1 MGRFSSWVQGQ
12 LESGKAETEVEEV
25 RDEKPAVFRVE
36 NQQLRSQSNGIRY
49 RLSPDLRD
57 KHSKVALFGSKVK
70 GIPCGGCW
78 VKVGSRYLPTHIG
91 TAQVLR
97 PWEEDLPAK
106 EFEEKECDK
115 QLGKLLFGENES
127 QGYAEA
133 RLEVPRRHLIRPETS
148 EEGPLLAL
156 GSGALYEVMF
166 ERVAIRSAP
175 STAATTLEIKQKG
188 DALELFAWDE
198 SRLWRQC
205 PADTLCNTAG
215 WVMLDHPDFGP
226 LVRPK
231 GAPFCG
237 TALAPL
243 CRAAAEAQLAEL
255 RRFLRAGGIAGS
267 GQRVEL
273 DALVF
278 GGGKFLG

>member
-1 MGRFSSWVQGQ
+1 MV
-12 LESGKAETEVEEV
+12 
-25 RDEKPAVFRVE
+25 
-36 NQQLRSQSNGIRY
+36 
-49 RLSPDLRD
+49 
-57 KHSKVALFGSKVK
+57 
-70 GIPCGGCW
+70 
-78 VKVGSRYLPTHIG
+78 
-91 TAQVLR
+91 
-97 PWEEDLPAK
+97 
-106 EFEEKECDK
+106 
-115 QLGKLLFGENES
+115 
-127 QGYAEA
+127 
-133 RLEVPRRHLIRPETS
+133 IRPETS

-255 RRFLRAGGIAGS
+255 RRFLRAGCDPCTCDAGGS
-267 GQRVEL
+267 SALALAAQEDARDCVVYLIEAGAVVSAEQGEQALRAAAEPGTAALIQALLGHQVTDTAALEDALTDLTL
-273 DALVF
+273 DARLTADRWVKLKVEGTFPPMLVYNPEGTCARCLMHSPLAQREALF
-278 GGGKFLG
+278 PSIKRYNFALCFWWVFLASRR